1 MSEFELDL
9 ISTLVAQGESF
20 AEADEEVRGLR
31 EAEFDCYDPD
41 DTGLRMVRTDDE
53 MRYE

>member
-1 MSEFELDL
+1 MSEFEYDL
-9 ISTLVAQGESF
+9 ISSLVAQGESF

-41 DTGLRMVRTDDE
+41 VDWGDVGE
-53 MRYE
+53 